1 MIIGRNRIVMNI
13 LDIKTTVIALGS
25 SFVIGVASSWWI
37 TSEYKDAKHSKV
49 ISTMQLQ
56 AAEALDQARVKAL
69 AIERENNR
77 LATEL
82 EVSHNEF
89 RKSLDSIQADNA
101 RLSTELG
108 GLYDSKATCT
118 GSTSGSSGTAPS
130 NPSKPSTGAKLSKE
144 ASGFLLSESRRA
156 DEAAAYA
163 RTCYQ
168 WIQKLEN
175 NR

>member
-1 MIIGRNRIVMNI
+1 MNI

-25 SFVIGVASSWWI
+25 SFVIGVTSSWWI

-130 NPSKPSTGAKLSKE
+130 NPPKSTTGAKLSKE

-163 RTCYQ
+163 ATCYQ

>member
-1 MIIGRNRIVMNI
+1 MNI

-25 SFVIGVASSWWI
+25 SFVIGVLSSWWI
-37 TSEYKDAKHSKV
+37 TSEYKEAKYSKA

-56 AAEALDQARVKAL
+56 AAEALDKAKAEAL

-82 EVSHNEF
+82 EVSHNEH

-101 RLSTELG
+101 RLAAELG
-108 GLYDSKATCT
+108 GLYDSKASC
-118 GSTSGSSGTAPS
+118 GDSSSGSPGTTPS
-130 NPSKPSTGAKLSKE
+130 SSPKSTTGAKLSKE

-168 WIQKLEN
+168 WIQQLKAK
-175 NR
+175 

>member
-1 MIIGRNRIVMNI
+1 MNI

-25 SFVIGVASSWWI
+25 SFVIGVLSSWWI
-37 TSEYKDAKHSKV
+37 TSEYKEAKYSKA

-56 AAEALDQARVKAL
+56 AAEALDKAKAEAL

-82 EVSHNEF
+82 EVSHNEH

-101 RLSTELG
+101 RLAAELG
-108 GLYDSKATCT
+108 GLYDSKASC
-118 GSTSGSSGTAPS
+118 GNNTSGSPSTTPS
-130 NPSKPSTGAKLSKE
+130 NSPKSTTGAKLSKE

-168 WIQKLEN
+168 WIQQLKAK
-175 NR
+175 